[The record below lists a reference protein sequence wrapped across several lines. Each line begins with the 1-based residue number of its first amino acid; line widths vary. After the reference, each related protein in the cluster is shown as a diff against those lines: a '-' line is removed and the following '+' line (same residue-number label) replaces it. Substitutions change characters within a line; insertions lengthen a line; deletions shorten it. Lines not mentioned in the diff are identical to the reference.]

1 MAHISDFWR
10 LGGVLSAEL
19 WQGRHSTDEG
29 VAAGGSRPKPYQN
42 HTALRS
48 HSTDEGAA
56 AGGRHSTDEGADEGR
71 STDEGHSTHTNR
83 QDATLPHED
92 MDMGRWL
99 RLSEDDMR
107 NALRKWLSATRTI
120 RLARRD

>member
-56 AGGRHSTDEGADEGR
+56 AGGRHSTDEGVDEGR

-83 QDATLPHED
+83 QDDPLPFESMPLGD
-92 MDMGRWL
+92 WL
-99 RLSEDDMR
+99 RLPAKDMHR
-107 NALRKWLSATRTI
+107 ATHQWLEA
-120 RLARRD
+120 ARRR